1 MKNSSLDMVRK
12 TLLVMLRPI
21 VRLCLRYGLGIQDLL
36 EAMKVVLLGVAQE
49 ELERAQEKVN
59 VSRLSV
65 VTGLHR
71 RDVTRIMDDIGGPT
85 ESVNLVSRVVTQW
98 ENSEEYLTKGG
109 KPKTLSYEGEASEFS
124 KLVKQVT
131 KDIHFKGV
139 LLQLERL
146 NMVERTSHGLRL
158 SAGAHDVRKDME
170 KGYHVLSQDLE
181 DLSMAVEANISLEDD
196 LPNLHART
204 EFDNIF
210 VDALPEIRQ
219 WLLKEGSSF
228 HQRARTFL
236 SQFDRDVNP
245 HIRNEAGQKVVIT
258 SFSRVVEP
266 ARDWKIA
273 SESETVKV
281 KP

>member
-1 MKNSSLDMVRK
+1 MKNSSLDMVKK

-36 EAMKVVLLGVAQE
+36 EAMKIVLVGVAQE

-71 RDVTRIMDDIGGPT
+71 RDVSRIMDDFGAPT
-85 ESVNLVSRVVTQW
+85 ESVNLVSRVVTHW
-98 ENSEEYLTKGG
+98 ENSDEYLTKGG
-109 KPKTLSYEGEASEFS
+109 KAKTLSYEGEASEFS

-146 NMVERTSHGLRL
+146 NMVEKTSHGLRL

-181 DLSMAVEANISLEDD
+181 DLSMTVEGNISLDEE

-210 VDALPEIRQ
+210 VESLPEIRQ
-219 WLLKEGSSF
+219 WLLKEGSAF

-245 HIRNEAGQKVVIT
+245 HIRKEAGQKVVMT
-258 SFSRVVEP
+258 SFSRVVESGNENKVEI
-266 ARDWKIA
+266 KI
-273 SESETVKV
+273 
-281 KP
+281 

>member
-1 MKNSSLDMVRK
+1 
-12 TLLVMLRPI
+12 
-21 VRLCLRYGLGIQDLL
+21 
-36 EAMKVVLLGVAQE
+36 
-49 ELERAQEKVN
+49 
-59 VSRLSV
+59 
-65 VTGLHR
+65 
-71 RDVTRIMDDIGGPT
+71 MDDIGGPA

-181 DLSMAVEANISLEDD
+181 DLSMAVEANMTLEDD

-245 HIRNEAGQKVVIT
+245 HIRNEAGQKVVLT
-258 SFSRVVEP
+258 SFSRLVEP
-266 ARDWKIA
+266 ARDQKIA